1 MYVLDYFCRAM
12 SIATLFNTEID
23 TLHEGTPGRSDR
35 LLQLRDKALCARYF
49 YYMRY
54 KHYNY
59 IKSCEELSNEFY
71 ISVVQIQKVLKNN
84 AEVLKVYKTDQPTVK
99 QLTNQYP
106 HFCWI

>member
-1 MYVLDYFCRAM
+1 M
-12 SIATLFNTEID
+12 SIATLFNTNID

-84 AEVLKVYKTDQPTVK
+84 AEILKVYKTDQPTIKMLSSQYSHVK
-99 QLTNQYP
+99 
-106 HFCWI
+106 WD

>member
-1 MYVLDYFCRAM
+1 M

-23 TLHEGTPGRSDR
+23 TLLEGTPGRSDR

-71 ISVVQIQKVLKNN
+71 ISVIQIQKVLKNN
-84 AEVLKVYKTDQPTVK
+84 AETLKVYKTNQPTLK
-99 QLTNQYP
+99 MLSQQYS
-106 HFCWI
+106 HLKWD

>member
-1 MYVLDYFCRAM
+1 M
-12 SIATLFNTEID
+12 SFQIATLFNTDID

-35 LLQLRDKALCARYF
+35 PLQLRDKALCARYF

-54 KHYNY
+54 RHFNY

-84 AEVLKVYKTDQPTVK
+84 AEVLKGYKTEQPSVK
-99 QLTNQYP
+99 KLQQQYP
-106 HFCWI
+106 HINFI